1 MPFFKKAV
9 TGCYVRIGIGHH
21 EGRPV
26 YRVIYVIKF
35 FVLSKLIWTNLKI
48 IHL

>member
-26 YRVIYVIKF
+26 YRV
-35 FVLSKLIWTNLKI
+35 SLISY
-48 IHL
+48 HGF